1 MTWQKCQTNCNY
13 NTAVKPDNKYTR
25 TLEIFNKKIEQNYG
39 QRNGKVY
46 VIIIGQNDKKNVN
59 KVLEKQQQ
67 QL

>member
-46 VIIIGQNDKKNVN
+46 VIIIG
-59 KVLEKQQQ
+59 
-67 QL
+67 